1 MSLGSRLPRGVVLEG
16 AIRGQGDLR
25 IAGEVEGPIEID
37 GHLVVEESGVVRG
50 EVRARVI
57 TIAGILEG
65 NATALELVRL
75 EPGARM
81 TGDARAE
88 RVSAAQGALL
98 RGRVRTSQE
107 RAQLERMR
115 RTTGGT
121 LLAPFSS
128 SGAILAP
135 GFASSAGEL
144 TAPPAPRPPSNLP
157 STAGVLRAPAI
168 DSLQAEA
175 AVARVTREAVIDARD
190 PSVVAAQ
197 ANAHAVRSAERREER
212 EAAPREAA
220 QREAPREARPATREL
235 APPAPASDRPPPPV
249 MPAIGR
255 RRAQRRNA
263 ESAS

>member
-37 GHLVVEESGVVRG
+37 GHLIIEESGVVRG

-57 TIAGILEG
+57 TIGGVLEG
-65 NATALELVRL
+65 NANALELVRL
-75 EPGARM
+75 ELGARM

-144 TAPPAPRPPSNLP
+144 AAPPAPRPASSSPS
-157 STAGVLRAPAI
+157 SAGFVRAPAI
-168 DSLQAEA
+168 DSLKAEA

-197 ANAHAVRSAERREER
+197 ANAHAVRTAERREER
-212 EAAPREAA
+212 DAMAPRDAKPATREAAPR
-220 QREAPREARPATREL
+220 APE
-235 APPAPASDRPPPPV
+235 SDRPPPPV

>member
-25 IAGEVEGPIEID
+25 VAGEVEGPIEID

-57 TIAGILEG
+57 TIAGVLEG

-128 SGAILAP
+128 SGALLAP

-144 TAPPAPRPPSNLP
+144 LAAPPAPSSPS
-157 STAGVLRAPAI
+157 SAGLLRAPVI
-168 DSLQAEA
+168 DTLQEA

-190 PSVVAAQ
+190 PSLVAAQ
-197 ANAHAVRSAERREER
+197 ANAHALRSAERRDDRDVGLR
-212 EAAPREAA
+212 EPRPVE
-220 QREAPREARPATREL
+220 
-235 APPAPASDRPPPPV
+235 PAPAPPSDRPPPPI

-263 ESAS
+263 EGTS